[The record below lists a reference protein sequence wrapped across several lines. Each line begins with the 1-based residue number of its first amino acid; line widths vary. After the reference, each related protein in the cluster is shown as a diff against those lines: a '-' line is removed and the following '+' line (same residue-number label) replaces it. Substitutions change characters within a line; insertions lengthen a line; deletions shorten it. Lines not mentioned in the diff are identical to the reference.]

1 MPCRRYTNEAFF
13 CSLQEVEVL
22 AVLRWN
28 TSRVDEDENDVMDH
42 QYGYGMA
49 NFGAA
54 YRASE
59 GTGVATDFCSDTFH

>member
-1 MPCRRYTNEAFF
+1 M
-13 CSLQEVEVL
+13 

-28 TSRVDEDENDVMDH
+28 TSRVDDDENDATEH

-59 GTGVATDFCSDTFH
+59 GTGFATDFCSDTFY

>member
-1 MPCRRYTNEAFF
+1 MPCRRYTDEAFF
-13 CSLQEVEVL
+13 CGLQEVEVL

-28 TSRVDEDENDVMDH
+28 TSRVDDDENDATEH

-59 GTGVATDFCSDTFH
+59 GTGFATDFCSDTFY